1 MPQEAAALP
10 AMTWSRRLQ
19 RRFLILLA
27 RLAAFFLLR
36 LTVRGQENLPSSGPL
51 IVVINHFGWIEPA
64 LAPVFLPYDV
74 EFLAAH
80 NMFEHPWV
88 GWIVRGYAGI
98 PVHRGEV
105 DRKALRMAAAVLAK
119 GGVLAI
125 FPEGGVQS
133 RSFRSALIRPRPGT
147 AFLAAQQAVPILPMA
162 FSGSGQEVFGC
173 WKRLRRAPV
182 TLTIVGMFDERLQRR
197 GPAPGPGR
205 RQRPHHGTPGRS
217 APAQRA
223 GAVSVLIRVDPYPL
237 KEECEHFLPRIS
249 RIGCYHADR
258 R

>member
-1 MPQEAAALP
+1 MAQAKPDLP
-10 AMTWSRRLQ
+10 ALTWRRRL
-19 RRFLILLA
+19 RRRILILLA
-27 RLAAFFLLR
+27 RLAAFLLLR
-36 LTVRGQENLPSSGPL
+36 LTVVGRENLPAGGPL

-64 LAPVFLPYDV
+64 LAPVFLSCDV

-80 NMFEHPWV
+80 NMFDHPWV
-88 GWIVRGYAGI
+88 GWIVRGYASI

-105 DRKALRMAAAVLAK
+105 DRQALRMAAAVLAK

-182 TLTIVGMFDERLQRR
+182 TLTIGRPFGPLTITGHGPARRQALDDASNLIMEHLAALLPPHER
-197 GPAPGPGR
+197 GPF
-205 RQRPHHGTPGRS
+205 Q
-217 APAQRA
+217 
-223 GAVSVLIRVDPYPL
+223 
-237 KEECEHFLPRIS
+237 C
-249 RIGCYHADR
+249 
-258 R
+258 

>member
-1 MPQEAAALP
+1 MPQDAAALP

-27 RLAAFFLLR
+27 RLVAFFLLR

-173 WKRLRRAPV
+173 WTRLRRAPV
-182 TLTIVGMFDERLQRR
+182 TLTIGRPFGPLTITGHGAARRQALDDASDLIMEHLAALLPPHER
-197 GPAPGPGR
+197 GPFP
-205 RQRPHHGTPGRS
+205 
-217 APAQRA
+217 
-223 GAVSVLIRVDPYPL
+223 
-237 KEECEHFLPRIS
+237 C
-249 RIGCYHADR
+249 
-258 R
+258 